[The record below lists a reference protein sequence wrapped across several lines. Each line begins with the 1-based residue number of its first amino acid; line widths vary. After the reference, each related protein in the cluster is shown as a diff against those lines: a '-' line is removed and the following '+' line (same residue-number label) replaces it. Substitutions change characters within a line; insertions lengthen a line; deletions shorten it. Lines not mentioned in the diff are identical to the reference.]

1 MDKRTIS
8 KKAAKSIAGAL
19 TNVLKNDANSATC
32 LFSYQPKQ
40 PQSIEKFKTR

>member
-1 MDKRTIS
+1 MDKKHIS
-8 KKAAKSIAGAL
+8 KKAAKGVAGVL

-40 PQSIEKFKTR
+40 PESIGKFKTH